1 MAQHDV
7 CGLSMDVSMN
17 DDSARA
23 LESNK
28 KYLFVCFFYVFFL
41 GDRNAVVWDHVL
53 IKRNMFL
60 PLQR

>member
-1 MAQHDV
+1 MHVGLWMPQNDV

-28 KYLFVCFFYVFFL
+28 KYLFVCFFFWVILMLLF
-41 GDRNAVVWDHVL
+41 GT
-53 IKRNMFL
+53 MSS
-60 PLQR
+60 